1 MYERTTQKVFSF
13 FEGKQHQTHF
23 ATEQDVAEELFELL
37 SEARE
42 LYLQNVIA
50 DGKRYSRYVDDFI
63 NSHRYIN
70 CDNTVCRN
78 CHEMN
83 IHIVKGLLTECS
95 HLIQLLFTAS
105 DFPFEECME
114 LRRQY
119 DRSEP
124 LPTPL
129 VHRTAKVTDAPPL
142 SFGCNFTEE
151 QMTGIVSCANTYH
164 LFCVSMLR
172 IEDMEALF
180 SCKEGFHIRVN
191 NLRHVV
197 ILFDALLENSLIQSR
212 WQSVLDKGRFLQSKD
227 GKRFITAPNLSSAL
241 SAVRKNMTSVAYGIK
256 RVIKELK
263 I

>member
-1 MYERTTQKVFSF
+1 M
-13 FEGKQHQTHF
+13 THF

-42 LYLQNVIA
+42 LYLQNVIV

-70 CDNTVCRN
+70 CNNAVCRN

-83 IHIVKGLLTECS
+83 IHIVKGLLTECA
-95 HLIQLLFTAS
+95 HFIEPLFTAS
-105 DFPFEECME
+105 DFSSEKCME
-114 LRRQY
+114 LRRRY

-124 LPTPL
+124 LPTP
-129 VHRTAKVTDAPPL
+129 VEHRTDKVADAPPL
-142 SFGCNFTEE
+142 SFGCNFTQE
-151 QMTGIVSCANTYH
+151 QITGIVSCANTYH
-164 LFCVSMLR
+164 LFYISMLCV
-172 IEDMEALF
+172 EDMEALF

-197 ILFDALLENSLIQSR
+197 ILFDALLENSFIQSH
-212 WQSVLDKGRFLQSKD
+212 WQSVLDKGQFLQSKD
-227 GKRFITAPNLSSAL
+227 GMRFITTSNLSSAL

>member
-1 MYERTTQKVFSF
+1 M
-13 FEGKQHQTHF
+13 
-23 ATEQDVAEELFELL
+23 
-37 SEARE
+37 
-42 LYLQNVIA
+42 IA

-70 CDNTVCRN
+70 CDSAVCRN

-83 IHIVKGLLTECS
+83 IHIVKGLLTECP
-95 HLIQLLFTAS
+95 HLIQPLFTAS
-105 DFPFEECME
+105 DFSFEECME

-124 LPTPL
+124 LPIL
-129 VHRTAKVTDAPPL
+129 VVHRTDKVTDAPPL
-142 SFGCNFTEE
+142 SFGCNFTQE

-164 LFCVSMLR
+164 LFCVSMLSV
-172 IEDMEALF
+172 EDMEALF

-191 NLRHVV
+191 NLRHVA
-197 ILFDALLENSLIQSR
+197 ILFDALLENSFVQSR

-227 GKRFITAPNLSSAL
+227 GRRFITATNLSSAL

-263 I
+263 L